1 MKTFSL
7 ILCLAA
13 ACAAALAHAE
23 TVTFDAPLNGW
34 RNSAGDQ
41 ARYTQEVHY
50 PASVVNTPQDQ
61 SRLAMIAGSIKA
73 NPKKKPAVSVG
84 TLVVN
89 GIAMPQRIEEDGRFS
104 RPYAFDSGSN
114 GVELI
119 APDGT
124 RKRVQFYDAYA
135 GKTKPRLRVVL
146 GWDTDN
152 TDLDLHIISPDGTH
166 TFYGDRVSANGG
178 ALDVDVTTGFGPEIY
193 SNPSPEAGT
202 YLIYVNYFANNG
214 NTDKFLTVAQINVI
228 TNEGTPDE
236 KIETFTVPMRR
247 PGETVLVKR
256 FVMGN

>member
-1 MKTFSL
+1 MKHLSM

-13 ACAAALAHAE
+13 ACAAGLARAE
-23 TVTFDAPLNGW
+23 TVTLDAPMNGW

-41 ARYTQEVHY
+41 ERYTQEVHY
-50 PASVVNTPQDQ
+50 PASVVNTPEDQ
-61 SRLAMIAGSIKA
+61 SRMAMIAGSIKA
-73 NPKKKPAVSVG
+73 NPKKKPAVSIG

-119 APDGT
+119 TADGT
-124 RKRVQFYDAYA
+124 RKRAQFYDAYA

-166 TFYGDRVSANGG
+166 TFYGDRVAANGG
-178 ALDVDVTTGFGPEIY
+178 ALDIDVTTGFGPEIY

-202 YLIYVNYFANNG
+202 YLVYVNYFANNG
-214 NTDKFLTVAQINVI
+214 NTDKFLTVAQINII
-228 TNEGTPDE
+228 TDEGTPNE
-236 KIETFTVPMRR
+236 KIETVSVPMRR
-247 PGETVLVKR
+247 PGETVLAKR
-256 FVMGN
+256 FVIGN

>member
-1 MKTFSL
+1 MKTL
-7 ILCLAA
+7 AMILCLAA
-13 ACAAALAHAE
+13 ACAASWARAE

-34 RNSAGDQ
+34 RNSAGDKE
-41 ARYTQEVHY
+41 RYTQEVHY
-50 PASVVNTPQDQ
+50 PAAVVNTPEDQ
-61 SRLAMIAGSIKA
+61 ARLAMIAGSIKA
-73 NPKKKPAVSVG
+73 NPKSKPAVSVG

-119 APDGT
+119 TPDGT
-124 RKRVQFYDAYA
+124 HKRVQFYDAYA
-135 GKTKPRLRVVL
+135 GKIKPRLRVVL

-166 TFYGDRVSANGG
+166 TYYGERVSPNGG

-214 NTDKFLTVAQINVI
+214 NSDQFLTMAQVNVI
-228 TNEGTPDE
+228 TDEGTPDE